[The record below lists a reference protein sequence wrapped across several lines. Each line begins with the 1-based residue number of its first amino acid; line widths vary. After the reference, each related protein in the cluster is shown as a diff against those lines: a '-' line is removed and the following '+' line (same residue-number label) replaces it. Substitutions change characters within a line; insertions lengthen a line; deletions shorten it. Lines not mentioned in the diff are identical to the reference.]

1 MNKLTSTRATYLIM
15 AMFFL
20 QPLVIGG
27 WLALIPLVKENLGLS
42 KGELAFALMGAP
54 IALIPSLQVAGRLLP
69 RYGPRRFF
77 IAFFPFQS
85 MAVLLVLVAWNGAA
99 LFVALFFLG
108 VGIGFLEVA
117 INVYAGRLEKR
128 EKLTI
133 MNRCHGFWALGLAVG
148 SAYLSVMIGMP
159 WLGLMT
165 LAAFAALVG
174 IWGAR
179 HMPQLGDDETETA
192 PPKRKIAD
200 LPRALLA
207 VAVFMFLVTL
217 TEGVMADWA
226 AVYLSERL
234 GSPDARAGIAVT
246 IFSTFLAGGRF
257 IGDIL
262 KTRLGAVLQA
272 RITTTCAAF
281 GVLLLVVPLPLWCAY
296 VGFALVGFGVSSA
309 YPLGVSAIAAL
320 DDQYEASNIA
330 IMATVAMGAFL
341 VGPPL
346 IGFVSEATSLPI
358 AFACLLPGLAIAL
371 ALTRW
376 LSPDSSR

>member
-1 MNKLTSTRATYLIM
+1 MDKSTTSRATYLIM

-20 QPLVIGG
+20 QPLIIGG
-27 WLALIPLVKENLGLS
+27 WLALIPLVKESLGLS
-42 KGELAFALMGAP
+42 KGQLAFALMGAP

-69 RYGPRRFF
+69 RFGPRRFF
-77 IAFFPFQS
+77 IAFFPVQS
-85 MAVLLVLVAWNGAA
+85 LAVLLVLVAWSGPA
-99 LFVALFFLG
+99 LFVALFLLG
-108 VGIGFLEVA
+108 IGIGFLEVA

-128 EKLTI
+128 EGLTI

-148 SAYLSVMIGMP
+148 SAYLSIMIAMP
-159 WLGLMT
+159 WFGLVT
-165 LAAFAALVG
+165 LAMAAAIAG
-174 IWGAR
+174 MWGANY
-179 HMPQLGDDETETA
+179 MPRLGDDETEA
-192 PPKRKIAD
+192 PPPKRKFAD

-257 IGDIL
+257 VGDIL
-262 KTRLGAVLQA
+262 KVRLGAVLQA
-272 RITTTCAAF
+272 RVTTSCAAV
-281 GVLLLVVPLPLWCAY
+281 GLVLLVAPLPLWCAY
-296 VGFALVGFGVSSA
+296 IGFALVGFGVSSA

-358 AFACLLPGLAIAL
+358 AFATLLPGLAIAV